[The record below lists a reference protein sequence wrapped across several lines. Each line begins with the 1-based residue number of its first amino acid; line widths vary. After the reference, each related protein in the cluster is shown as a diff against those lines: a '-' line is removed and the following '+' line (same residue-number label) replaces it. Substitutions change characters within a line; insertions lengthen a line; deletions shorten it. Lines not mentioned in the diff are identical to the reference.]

1 MQFYYRITE
10 VNAWLT
16 AQHTGFFAS
25 PDLVVTGFIHASPHH
40 QVLTTAN
47 LYFPDESELV
57 ALEIDPALLREA
69 GVELELVWRE
79 ERQETFAHIFGA
91 IPISAIRR
99 VLELRRDAA
108 GEFSIQTEPSG

>member
-1 MQFYYRITE
+1 MQFHYRLTE
-10 VNAWLT
+10 AKTWLT
-16 AQHTGFFAS
+16 AQHAGFFAS
-25 PDLVVTGFIHASPHH
+25 PDLLVTGFIHASPWR

-47 LYFPDESELV
+47 LYFPDEPELL

-69 GVELELVWRE
+69 GVEMALVWRE

-99 VLELRRDAA
+99 VLELRRDAI
-108 GEFSIQTEPSG
+108 GEFYLQTEPSG

>member
-10 VNAWLT
+10 IKTWLT

-25 PDLVVTGFIHASPHH
+25 PDLVVTGFIHASPRH
-40 QVLTTAN
+40 QVLTTAT
-47 LYFPDESELV
+47 LYYPGESVLL

-69 GVELELVWRE
+69 GVELELVWRG

-91 IPISAIRR
+91 IPMSAIRR
-99 VLELRRDAA
+99 VLELRRNAA
-108 GEFSIQTEPSG
+108 GEFSMQTEP

>member
-10 VNAWLT
+10 VKTWLT

-25 PDLVVTGFIHASPHH
+25 PDLVVTGFIHASPRH

-47 LYFPDESELV
+47 LYFPNESELL
-57 ALEIDPALLREA
+57 ALEIDPVLLREA
-69 GVELELVWRE
+69 GVELELIWRG

-99 VLELRRDAA
+99 VLELRRNAA